1 MASTPSSRLKL
12 TPSNSPFINRMS
24 RSPIRSRTFND
35 LAASTTSSSSASP
48 AASKLSLKRVV
59 GSTCSSPTGFDTVN
73 LCFAY
78 IAGGAVV
85 VVDVYGDY
93 YRQRFYRA
101 RPTAVPVYSVSP
113 VPNGGPSTPNS
124 TPKANDSR
132 NRLSVSTNHRESSF
146 GLPDWAESPS
156 SGKTWTQRERIKS
169 ATCLSLSRD
178 GRFLAVGETGYAPR
192 VLIFS
197 LDDTSSDT
205 PLVSINEHSFGVTAV
220 AWSADSRYL
229 ASLGAAN
236 DGFLYIWRID
246 PRTGAAKLFQQNR
259 CTSYVRGMIWLGSN
273 NLLTFGVRHVKV
285 WRIEE
290 GTGPSTSPTKARY
303 GGSDGYAST
312 PPPSLYQQQREQ
324 QQQQQQQQNQQPQ
337 QRTLPGRNI
346 LLGSLLEA
354 TFSCAAPLPG
364 GHGHAVIC
372 TEAGDV
378 CLLEAVNKQMKL
390 IRVRDTQFALTCVSV
405 RGDRV
410 YFGSKTGHSM
420 AMDLEDLLLESRRVA
435 QTPSASSAPS
445 TPSLASSCS
454 PSFQS
459 RMSFC
464 VPSTRTG
471 LVAMGFLT
479 GHVVTVDTRQ
489 SIDIFSSVDHVPGDD
504 PAPHVKR
511 IPIPAH
517 GEPILGIQALTRPN
531 EANASFFTWSSSG
544 RILLWNIDGEIQS
557 SLQVP
562 IDQAATGD
570 DLEPTNQLSAVR
582 ATQGGRLFV
591 TADRCG
597 VVRIVEYATKKTV
610 LELKAHASVCQSISL
625 FEKGPKLL
633 IATCGRDRTAQLFH
647 RLRDGAIEHFQTLE
661 FAAKAVQVLISPDD
675 KVITCSFD
683 RTLQVYDLVFKED
696 EPDVVAAIPSRV
708 ITLKAS
714 PSSMALAPDARTV
727 FVSLLDRTICQ
738 YDLTTSRLVS
748 SFKCIDEGGAEA
760 AMLDALVYGT
770 QATGMPPPMSPNLS
784 SLNIMSNDTPFLLGL
799 SNTDKSVRIYDA
811 NTGAF
816 LDREWG
822 HTEAINGV
830 ALIEEDGETDSPT
843 KPEGPSSF
851 PGGCR
856 KVVSVG
862 SDGTIMFWSLDLRE
876 QLAPGLSLSR
886 DPSPHKDGLGHGA
899 TTALASRPPLRRVL
913 SKAELAE
920 FQRPSTSGS
929 GVHGGGS
936 VSGRRSPSRSLS
948 RRSSRYNL
956 STGAGAAAR
965 TPISV
970 LLNNPANA
978 IVEDTPSRR
987 ASAGSA
993 SGSPP
998 VPVSPKA
1005 KVRRRPSLPAMSTV
1019 STPTNSSS
1027 NNNNNALGV
1036 GSMRKKGSANNLRSS
1051 YGFGSLNMATEQTCR
1066 QLRAYRKRLA
1076 STDPIAQDV
1085 LVELDQELRLT
1096 FAALGD
1102 RATRSKAMS
1111 DELDGLLDEK
1121 LERLVSLLDKKWNL
1135 RQPKRDRDRDRDRE
1149 RDRDD
1154 HARHATTLRHRQ
1166 HDRGN
1171 SGGSAAG
1178 SSADDQDQDTD
1189 RAGGGGDD
1197 RSRSSSNSNSNSN
1210 SNSADM
1216 DNTSPDENSR
1226 PTSIASSVRM

>member
-1 MASTPSSRLKL
+1 MASTPSNRLKL

-35 LAASTTSSSSASP
+35 LAAATFSSATSNSSTP
-48 AASKLSLKRVV
+48 SRLSLKRVV

-73 LCFAY
+73 SCFAY

-101 RPTAVPVYSVSP
+101 RPTAIPVFSVSP
-113 VPNGGPSTPNS
+113 VNNGPSTPNS

-132 NRLSVSTNHRESSF
+132 SRLTLGSSHRDSAF
-146 GLPDWAESPS
+146 GLPDWAESPT

-178 GRFLAVGETGYAPR
+178 GRYLAVGETGYAPR
-192 VLIFS
+192 VLIFN
-197 LDDTSSDT
+197 LDDTSSDI

-236 DGFLYIWRID
+236 DGFLYIWKID

-259 CTSYVRGMIWLGSN
+259 CTSYVRGMIWLGSS
-273 NLLTFGVRHVKV
+273 NLVTFGVRHIKV
-285 WRIEE
+285 WRVEE
-290 GTGPSTSPTKARY
+290 GAATSTSPTKARY
-303 GGSDGYAST
+303 GGNDGYAST
-312 PPPSLYQQQREQ
+312 PPPSYQLQKESQTQQKK
-324 QQQQQQQQNQQPQ
+324 
-337 QRTLPGRNI
+337 TLPGRNI
-346 LLGSLLEA
+346 LLGPMLEA
-354 TFSCAAPLPG
+354 TFTCAVPLPDG
-364 GHGHAVIC
+364 GAVIC
-372 TEAGDV
+372 SESGDI
-378 CLLEAVNKQMKL
+378 CLLESVNNQMKL
-390 IRVRDTQFALTCVSV
+390 TRVRDTRFTLTCVSV
-405 RGDRV
+405 RKDRV

-420 AMDLEDLLLESRRVA
+420 TIDLEDLLLEGRRAA
-435 QTPSASSAPS
+435 QVPSTPS
-445 TPSLASSCS
+445 TPSLSSSS
-454 PSFQS
+454 PSLQS
-459 RMSFC
+459 RMSFT
-464 VPSTRTG
+464 VPSMRTG

-479 GHVVTVDTRQ
+479 GHVVTIDTRQ
-489 SIDIFSSVDHVPGDD
+489 SIDIFSGTDHVPGED
-504 PAPHVKR
+504 PAPDVKR
-511 IPIPAH
+511 IPIPGH
-517 GEPILGIQALTRPN
+517 GEPILGIQALSVPN
-531 EANASFFTWSSSG
+531 EASAAFFTWSSSG
-544 RILLWNIDGEIQS
+544 KILLWNVDGEILS

-562 IDQAATGD
+562 IDLASTGD

-582 ATQGGRLFV
+582 ATQGGKLFV

-597 VVRIVEYATKKTV
+597 VLRIIDFATKETI
-610 LELKAHASVCQSISL
+610 LETKAHASVCQSISI
-625 FEKGPKLL
+625 FEKGQKLL
-633 IATCGRDRTAQLFH
+633 LATCGRDRTAQLFH
-647 RLRDGAIEHFQTLE
+647 RLRDGTVEHFQTLE

-683 RTLQVYDLVFKED
+683 RTLQVYDLVSKED
-696 EPDVVAAIPSRV
+696 EPDVMAAIPARV

-714 PSSMALAPDARTV
+714 PSSMALSPDARTV

-748 SFKCIDEGGAEA
+748 SFKCIDEGGSESAL
-760 AMLDALVYGT
+760 LDALVYGT
-770 QATGMPPPMSPNLS
+770 QATGMPLSPPISL
-784 SLNIMSNDTPFLLGL
+784 LNIISTDTPFLLGL

-843 KPEGPSSF
+843 KPSGPSSF
-851 PGGCR
+851 SGGCR

-876 QLAPGLSLSR
+876 QLAPGSSISR
-886 DPSPHKDGLGHGA
+886 DPSPHKDTVSA
-899 TTALASRPPLRRVL
+899 TASRPPLRRVL

-920 FQRPSTSGS
+920 FQRPSTSSS
-929 GVHGGGS
+929 GVNGGGGS

-998 VPVSPKA
+998 VPASPKA
-1005 KVRRRPSLPAMSTV
+1005 KVRRRPSLPAMSSTNT
-1019 STPTNSSS
+1019 TPTN
-1027 NNNNNALGV
+1027 NNT
-1036 GSMRKKGSANNLRSS
+1036 GSGTMRKKTSVNNLRSS

-1111 DELDGLLDEK
+1111 EELDGLLDEK

-1135 RQPKRDRDRDRDRE
+1135 RQPKRDRERDRDRDRE
-1149 RDRDD
+1149 LGLDRSVL
-1154 HARHATTLRHRQ
+1154 HRHRQ

-1171 SGGSAAG
+1171 SGASAASSSGSG
-1178 SSADDQDQDTD
+1178 SSADDQDRDDQDTD
-1189 RAGGGGDD
+1189 RAGGDD
-1197 RSRSSSNSNSNSN
+1197 RSSN
-1210 SNSADM
+1210 NSADM

-1226 PTSIASSVRM
+1226 PTSMAGSMRI

>member
-1 MASTPSSRLKL
+1 MASTPSNRLKL
-12 TPSNSPFINRMS
+12 TPSNSPYTNRMS
-24 RSPIRSRTFND
+24 RSPIRARTLND
-35 LAASTTSSSSASP
+35 LAASTSSSPNPLATSR
-48 AASKLSLKRVV
+48 LSLKRVV

-73 LCFAY
+73 SCFAY
-78 IAGGAVV
+78 TAGGAVV
-85 VVDVYGDY
+85 VVDVHGDQ

-113 VPNGGPSTPNS
+113 VPNGPSTPNS

-132 NRLSVSTNHRESSF
+132 NRLAISTSHRESSF
-146 GLPDWAESPS
+146 GLTDWAESPT

-192 VLIFS
+192 VLIFN
-197 LDDTSSDT
+197 LDDTSSNT
-205 PLVSINEHSFGVTAV
+205 PLVSINEHNFGVAAV

-259 CTSYVRGMIWLGSN
+259 CTSYVRGMIWLGGN
-273 NLLTFGVRHVKV
+273 RLLTFGVRHVKI
-285 WRIEE
+285 WRTEE
-290 GTGPSTSPTKARY
+290 VAGLNTSPTKSRY
-303 GGSDGYAST
+303 GGSDGYFT
-312 PPPSLYQQQREQ
+312 PLPAYQQQKE
-324 QQQQQQQQNQQPQ
+324 QQPQ
-337 QRTLPGRNI
+337 HRALPGRNI

-364 GHGHAVIC
+364 GHAVIC
-372 TEAGDV
+372 TETGDI
-378 CLLEAVNKQMKL
+378 CLLESANKQIKL
-390 IRVRDTQFALTCVSV
+390 SRVRDTQLALSCVSV
-405 RGDRV
+405 RSGRV
-410 YFGSKTGHSM
+410 YFGSKSGYSLT
-420 AMDLEDLLLESRRVA
+420 MDIEDLLLEGRHNS
-435 QTPSASSAPS
+435 QTPSVSS
-445 TPSLASSCS
+445 TPSSSSLPTSS
-454 PSFQS
+454 PSLQS
-459 RMSFC
+459 RLSFC

-479 GHVVTVDTRQ
+479 GHVVTIDTRQ
-489 SIDIFSSVDHVPGDD
+489 SIDIFSGIDHVPGDD

-511 IPIPAH
+511 IPIPGH
-517 GEPILGIQALTRPN
+517 GEPILGIQALSMPN
-531 EANASFFTWSSSG
+531 EANATFFTWSSSG
-544 RILLWNIDGEIQS
+544 RILLWNMEGEIVS
-557 SLQVP
+557 SLQVH

-570 DLEPTNQLSAVR
+570 DLELTNQLSAVR
-582 ATQGGRLFV
+582 ATQGAKLFV

-597 VVRIVEYATKKTV
+597 IVRIVDYATKQTI
-610 LELKAHASVCQSISL
+610 LETKAHASVCQSISL

-633 IATCGRDRTAQLFH
+633 LATCGRDRTAQLFQ
-647 RLRDGAIEHFQTLE
+647 RLCDGTIEHFQTLE

-683 RTLQVYDLVFKED
+683 RTLQVYDLVSKED
-696 EPDVVAAIPSRV
+696 EPDVMAAIPSRV

-727 FVSLLDRTICQ
+727 FVSLLDRTVCQ

-748 SFKCIDEGGAEA
+748 SFKCVDEGGTET
-760 AMLDALVYGT
+760 AMLDALVFGT
-770 QATGMPPPMSPNLS
+770 QETGISTAVNFTP
-784 SLNIMSNDTPFLLGL
+784 LNIMTSDTPFLLGL

-811 NTGAF
+811 LTGAF

-830 ALIEEDGETDSPT
+830 ALIEEVGETNSLAIP
-843 KPEGPSSF
+843 GRPSAF
-851 PGGCR
+851 PSGCR

-876 QLAPGLSLSR
+876 QLTAGVAHSR
-886 DPSPHKDGLGHGA
+886 EPSPNKEGMGYGA
-899 TTALASRPPLRRVL
+899 FTPMASRPPLRRVL

-920 FQRPSTSGS
+920 FQRPSTPGTSVIGASGS
-929 GVHGGGS
+929 GGS
-936 VSGRRSPSRSLS
+936 VSGKRSPSRTLS
-948 RRSSRYNL
+948 RRTSRHNL
-956 STGAGAAAR
+956 ATGTGAAAR
-965 TPISV
+965 TPISA
-970 LLNNPANA
+970 LLNNPAVA
-978 IVEDTPSRR
+978 IAEDTTSRR
-987 ASAGSA
+987 ASAGST

-998 VPVSPKA
+998 VPTSPKA
-1005 KVRRRPSLPAMSTV
+1005 KVRRRPSLPAMKTASTAG
-1019 STPTNSSS
+1019 S
-1027 NNNNNALGV
+1027 NNTLANGA
-1036 GSMRKKGSANNLRSS
+1036 GSMRKKGSATNLRSS

-1076 STDPIAQDV
+1076 SMDPIARDI

-1096 FAALGD
+1096 FAALGE
-1102 RATRSKAMS
+1102 RASRSKAMS

-1135 RQPKRDRDRDRDRE
+1135 RQPNCERE
-1149 RDRDD
+1149 RGQDGLDLATKHRH
-1154 HARHATTLRHRQ
+1154 HAGLHRYRQ
-1166 HDRGN
+1166 HERDN
-1171 SGGSAAG
+1171 SGDSAVG
-1178 SSADDQDQDTD
+1178 SSADDQDRDMDRDAD
-1189 RAGGGGDD
+1189 RAGGDD
-1197 RSRSSSNSNSNSN
+1197 RSS

-1226 PTSIASSVRM
+1226 PASIVSSAHLKEYAAAAH

>member
-1 MASTPSSRLKL
+1 MASTPSNRLKL

-35 LAASTTSSSSASP
+35 LAAATSAS
-48 AASKLSLKRVV
+48 ASSNTSAPSRLSLKRVV

-73 LCFAY
+73 SCFAY

-101 RPTAVPVYSVSP
+101 RPTAVPVFSVSP
-113 VPNGGPSTPNS
+113 INNGPSTPNS

-132 NRLSVSTNHRESSF
+132 SRLTLGSSHRDSAF
-146 GLPDWAESPS
+146 GLPDWAESPT

-192 VLIFS
+192 VLIFN
-197 LDDTSSDT
+197 LDDTSSDI
-205 PLVSINEHSFGVTAV
+205 PLVSINEHSFGVAAV
-220 AWSADSRYL
+220 AWSADSRYM

-236 DGFLYIWRID
+236 DGFLYIWKID

-259 CTSYVRGMIWLGSN
+259 CTSYVRGMIWLESN
-273 NLLTFGVRHVKV
+273 SLVTFGVRHVKV
-285 WRIEE
+285 WRIDESVS
-290 GTGPSTSPTKARY
+290 TSTSPTKARY
-303 GGSDGYAST
+303 GGIDGYAST
-312 PPPSLYQQQREQ
+312 PPPVYQSQKEQPLQQK
-324 QQQQQQQQNQQPQ
+324 
-337 QRTLPGRNI
+337 TLPGRNI
-346 LLGSLLEA
+346 LLGSMLEA
-354 TFSCAAPLPG
+354 TFTSAAPLPG
-364 GHGHAVIC
+364 GGAVIC
-372 TEAGDV
+372 SESGDI
-378 CLLEAVNKQMKL
+378 CLLESVNKQMKL
-390 IRVRDTQFALTCVSV
+390 TRVRDTRFALNCVSV
-405 RGDRV
+405 RNDRV
-410 YFGSKTGHSM
+410 YFGSKTGHSLT
-420 AMDLEDLLLESRRVA
+420 MDLEDMLQEGRRAA
-435 QTPSASSAPS
+435 QLPSAPS
-445 TPSLASSCS
+445 TPSLSSSS
-454 PSFQS
+454 PSLQS
-459 RMSFC
+459 RMSFT
-464 VPSTRTG
+464 VPSMRTG

-479 GHVVTVDTRQ
+479 GHVVTVDTKQ
-489 SIDIFSSVDHVPGDD
+489 SIDIFSGTDHIPGED

-511 IPIPAH
+511 IPIPGH
-517 GEPILGIQALTRPN
+517 GEPILGIQALTLPN
-531 EANASFFTWSSSG
+531 EADAAFFTWSSSG
-544 RILLWNIDGEIQS
+544 NILLWNVDGEIQS

-562 IDQAATGD
+562 IDQNATGD
-570 DLEPTNQLSAVR
+570 ELEPANQLSAVR
-582 ATQGGRLFV
+582 ATRGGKLFV

-597 VVRIVEYATKKTV
+597 VLRIVDFATKETV
-610 LELKAHASVCQSISL
+610 LETKAHASVCQSISI
-625 FEKGPKLL
+625 FEKGSKLL
-633 IATCGRDRTAQLFH
+633 LATCGRDRTAQLFH
-647 RLRDGAIEHFQTLE
+647 RLQDGTVEHFQTLE

-683 RTLQVYDLVFKED
+683 RTLQLYDLVSKED
-696 EPDVVAAIPSRV
+696 EPDVIAAIPARV

-714 PSSMALAPDARTV
+714 PSSMALSPDARTV

-748 SFKCIDEGGAEA
+748 SFKCIDEGGSESAL
-760 AMLDALVYGT
+760 LDALIYGT
-770 QATGMPPPMSPNLS
+770 QATGMPLAPPPSP
-784 SLNIMSNDTPFLLGL
+784 LNIISTDTPFLLGL

-830 ALIEEDGETDSPT
+830 ALIEEDEEKEMDSPT
-843 KPEGPSSF
+843 KSTAPSSF
-851 PGGCR
+851 SSGCR

-876 QLAPGLSLSR
+876 QLAPGSSISR
-886 DPSPHKDGLGHGA
+886 DPSPHKDTISA
-899 TTALASRPPLRRVL
+899 TASRPPLRKVL

-920 FQRPSTSGS
+920 FQRPSTSS
-929 GVHGGGS
+929 SVNGGS
-936 VSGRRSPSRSLS
+936 ASASGKRSPSRSLS

-956 STGAGAAAR
+956 STGAGPAAR

-998 VPVSPKA
+998 VPTSPKT
-1005 KVRRRPSLPAMSTV
+1005 KVRRRPSLPAMSSTNT
-1019 STPTNSSS
+1019 TPTNISS
-1027 NNNNNALGV
+1027 
-1036 GSMRKKGSANNLRSS
+1036 GSGATIRKKSSANNIRSS

-1111 DELDGLLDEK
+1111 EELDGLLDEK

-1135 RQPKRDRDRDRDRE
+1135 RQPKRDRERE
-1149 RDRDD
+1149 RDLDRPVL
-1154 HARHATTLRHRQ
+1154 HRHRQ

-1171 SGGSAAG
+1171 SGESATSN
-1178 SSADDQDQDTD
+1178 SSADDQGRDQDTD
-1189 RAGGGGDD
+1189 RAGRDD
-1197 RSRSSSNSNSNSN
+1197 RSSN
-1210 SNSADM
+1210 NSADM

-1226 PTSIASSVRM
+1226 PTSMAGSMRI

>member
-1 MASTPSSRLKL
+1 MASTPSNRLKL

-35 LAASTTSSSSASP
+35 LAASTSSSSPAS
-48 AASKLSLKRVV
+48 SGTSRLSLKRVV

-73 LCFAY
+73 SCFAY

-113 VPNGGPSTPNS
+113 VPNGPSTPNS

-132 NRLSVSTNHRESSF
+132 NRLAVSTNHRDSSF
-146 GLPDWAESPS
+146 GLPDWAESPT

-192 VLIFS
+192 VLIFN
-197 LDDTSSDT
+197 LDDTSSDI

-259 CTSYVRGMIWLGSN
+259 CTSYVRGMIWMGSN
-273 NLLTFGVRHVKV
+273 NLVTFGVRHVKV

-290 GTGPSTSPTKARY
+290 GAGVSTSPTKARY
-303 GGSDGYAST
+303 GGNDGYAST
-312 PPPSLYQQQREQ
+312 PPPPSYQQQKE
-324 QQQQQQQQNQQPQ
+324 QQPQ

-354 TFSCAAPLPG
+354 TFSCAAPLSDG
-364 GHGHAVIC
+364 RAVIC
-372 TEAGDV
+372 SETGDI
-378 CLLEAVNKQMKL
+378 CLLESVNKQMKL
-390 IRVRDTQFALTCVSV
+390 TRVRDTRFPLTCVSV

-410 YFGSKTGHSM
+410 YFGSKAGHSM
-420 AMDLEDLLLESRRVA
+420 TMDLEDLLLESRRVA
-435 QTPSASSAPS
+435 QIPSAPS
-445 TPSLASSCS
+445 TPSLSSSS
-454 PSFQS
+454 PSLQS

-471 LVAMGFLT
+471 LVAIGFLT
-479 GHVVTVDTRQ
+479 GHVVTIDTRQ
-489 SIDIFSSVDHVPGDD
+489 SIDIFSGVDHVPGDD

-511 IPIPAH
+511 IPIPGH
-517 GEPILGIQALTRPN
+517 GEPILGIQALTMPN
-531 EANASFFTWSSSG
+531 DANASFFTWSSSG

-557 SLQVP
+557 SLQIP
-562 IDQAATGD
+562 IDRAETGD

-582 ATQGGRLFV
+582 ATQGGKLFV

-597 VVRIVEYATKKTV
+597 VLRIVDFATKETI
-610 LELKAHASVCQSISL
+610 LETKAHASVCQSISI
-625 FEKGPKLL
+625 FEKGQKLL

-647 RLRDGAIEHFQTLE
+647 RLRDGTMEHFQTLE
-661 FAAKAVQVLISPDD
+661 FAAKAVQVIISPDD

-683 RTLQVYDLVFKED
+683 RTLQVYDLVSKED
-696 EPDVVAAIPSRV
+696 EPDVMAAIPARV

-714 PSSMALAPDARTV
+714 PSSMTLSPDARTV

-738 YDLTTSRLVS
+738 YDLTTSRLVT
-748 SFKCIDEGGAEA
+748 SFKCIDEGGAES
-760 AMLDALVYGT
+760 AMLDALIYGT
-770 QATGMPPPMSPNLS
+770 QASGMPMSPNPS
-784 SLNIMSNDTPFLLGL
+784 SLNTMSNDTPFLLGL

-876 QLAPGLSLSR
+876 QLAPGLSPTR
-886 DPSPHKDGLGHGA
+886 DPSPSKDGIGYGSS
-899 TTALASRPPLRRVL
+899 TTASRPPLRRVL

-920 FQRPSTSGS
+920 FQRPSTSGTS
-929 GVHGGGS
+929 VNGGGS

-1005 KVRRRPSLPAMSTV
+1005 KVRRRPSLPAMSTA
-1019 STPTNSSS
+1019 STPTNT
-1027 NNNNNALGV
+1027 NALGA
-1036 GSMRKKGSANNLRSS
+1036 GSMRKKGSVNNLRSS

-1135 RQPKRDRDRDRDRE
+1135 RQPKRDRDLDQQ
-1149 RDRDD
+1149 
-1154 HARHATTLRHRQ
+1154 HTRHSIIHRHRQ

-1171 SGGSAAG
+1171 SGGSTAG

-1189 RAGGGGDD
+1189 RAGGDD
-1197 RSRSSSNSNSNSN
+1197 RSSN
-1210 SNSADM
+1210 NSADM

-1226 PTSIASSVRM
+1226 PTSIASSMRI